1 MLSLLTSSF
10 KRMEERG
17 TAETEGTN
25 FHCFRGM
32 KGEASVEIPERVII
46 DRDLF
51 GPPGLCFE

>member
-1 MLSLLTSSF
+1 
-10 KRMEERG
+10 MEELG